1 MDKKQ
6 IDKPSK
12 GFRLSG
18 RLMVVATAALVSVL
32 ALTILIP
39 FGCEAGSRPKAPIY
53 NCPYTSESIKVDGLL
68 DEAAWEL
75 AKTLSFVIPATL
87 KETVSKAEGKLIWDD
102 NYLYVGIK
110 AYDKDVWSYLTKH
123 DSTTCFED
131 VLEVFVKP
139 SLTEDPYYNFEINA
153 INTVYDGFNL
163 KRYAGGEDHHRW
175 HRWNCPNFKSAVHVK
190 GTLNN
195 HEDED
200 EYWQLEIAIPFASLP
215 SLKGKVPAAGDK
227 WTFHLSRYDYS
238 IYLDDG
244 VELSSTALLSK
255 VDFHKAKDWST
266 LEFVK

>member
-6 IDKPSK
+6 VDQPSK

-18 RLMVVATAALVSVL
+18 RQVVAAVAVSVCIL
-32 ALTILIP
+32 VFSILTP
-39 FGCEAGSRPKAPIY
+39 VGCEGGSKREAPIY

-68 DEAAWEL
+68 DEAAWEQ
-75 AKTLSFVIPATL
+75 AATLSFVIPATL
-87 KETVSKAEGKLIWDD
+87 KETVSKAEGKLIWGD

-110 AYDKDVWSYLTKH
+110 AYDKDVWSYFTKH
-123 DSTTCFED
+123 DSTTCNED

-139 SLTEDPYYNFEINA
+139 SLTEDHYYNFEINA
-153 INTVYDGFNL
+153 INTVYDASNA
-163 KRYAGGEDHHRW
+163 KRYAGGGDHHRW
-175 HRWNCPNFKSAVHVK
+175 SSWDCPNFKSAVHVK

-195 HEDED
+195 QEDQD

-215 SLKGKVPAAGDK
+215 SLKGRTPVAGDK
-227 WTFHLSRYDYS
+227 WVFHLSRYDYS

-244 VELSSTALLSK
+244 VELSSTSLLGK
-255 VDFHKAKDWST
+255 VDFHNAKDWST